1 MMALFSPELMI
12 YLMDMVGVIA
22 CAIAGTTLALHK
34 RFDLFG
40 CILVSMINAIGGGT
54 IRDVMLDRHPLFWM
68 TDLNYVIVIT
78 LTSLI
83 CQIFFNHYQKI
94 DRTLKFF
101 DAIGLAAF
109 SVIGLK
115 VGLSFGTHPMIAVMM
130 AVLTSIAGGIMRD
143 MICNEI
149 PLVLQKEIYISA
161 SIAGS
166 LLYFALEGL
175 GVANGIQDALT
186 LATIFGVRMLAVHL
200 DWHLPSIRLKHRS
213 DDP

>member
-1 MMALFSPELMI
+1 MEMFSPEFMI
-12 YLMDMVGVIA
+12 YLLDMVGIIA

-34 RFDLFG
+34 KFDFFG
-40 CILVSMINAIGGGT
+40 CILVSMVNAIGGGT

-83 CQIFFNHYQKI
+83 YQVFFYHYQKF
-94 DRTLKFF
+94 DWTLKFF
-101 DAIGLAAF
+101 DAVGLAAF

-115 VGLSFGTHPMIAVMM
+115 VGLSFGAHPMIAVMM

-161 SIAGS
+161 SIIGS
-166 LLYFALEGL
+166 LLYLALAHL
-175 GVANGIQDALT
+175 GVGSHLQDTLT
-186 LATIFGVRMLAVHL
+186 LATIFAVRILAIRF
-200 DWHLPSIRLKHRS
+200 DWHLPSIRLNHRTK
-213 DDP
+213 